1 MNKVRLSDI
10 AKAAGV
16 STATVSNAL
25 NRKNRLNP
33 EKADEIRNLAI
44 KMGYLSGEEDR
55 RRGIRFVIYRK
66 HGKVVMDTAFF
77 SQLIDGVQEQCRR
90 RSYDLLINRVNA
102 GDDISALTDMPI
114 LLLATEMDAD
124 DLAPYRKSSSPVLL
138 LDSDFRF
145 ESFSSVSIDN
155 CEAGYQAGKLLISKG
170 HKRIGFIDSVL
181 PFNNMKD
188 RFSGLLTALSEAD
201 LSCAEHV
208 MVEPTMEGAT
218 RDMAQ
223 WLRDGGQL
231 PTAFFAGNDI
241 MAIGASMALKQ
252 AGYKLPSDVSIVGM
266 DDMPLCLVA
275 EPALTTIRVDKQQ
288 LGMIAVDRLID
299 MIENDEKVYQRIRMS
314 VSTVERQSVLS
325 TGRTHGRE
333 RHET

>member
-102 GDDISALTDMPI
+102 GADIAALTDMPI

-170 HKRIGFIDSVL
+170 HRRIGFIDSVL

-188 RFSGLLTALSEAD
+188 RFSGLLTAL
-201 LSCAEHV
+201 
-208 MVEPTMEGAT
+208 
-218 RDMAQ
+218 
-223 WLRDGGQL
+223 
-231 PTAFFAGNDI
+231 
-241 MAIGASMALKQ
+241 
-252 AGYKLPSDVSIVGM
+252 
-266 DDMPLCLVA
+266 
-275 EPALTTIRVDKQQ
+275 
-288 LGMIAVDRLID
+288 
-299 MIENDEKVYQRIRMS
+299 
-314 VSTVERQSVLS
+314 
-325 TGRTHGRE
+325 
-333 RHET
+333 

>member
-1 MNKVRLSDI
+1 M
-10 AKAAGV
+10 
-16 STATVSNAL
+16 
-25 NRKNRLNP
+25 
-33 EKADEIRNLAI
+33 
-44 KMGYLSGEEDR
+44 
-55 RRGIRFVIYRK
+55 
-66 HGKVVMDTAFF
+66 
-77 SQLIDGVQEQCRR
+77 
-90 RSYDLLINRVNA
+90 
-102 GDDISALTDMPI
+102 
-114 LLLATEMDAD
+114 
-124 DLAPYRKSSSPVLL
+124 LL

-170 HKRIGFIDSVL
+170 HRRIGFIDSVL

>member
-77 SQLIDGVQEQCRR
+77 SQLIDGVQERCRR

-170 HKRIGFIDSVL
+170 HRRIGFIDSVL

-223 WLRDGGQL
+223 WLRDG
-231 PTAFFAGNDI
+231 GNDI

>member
-170 HKRIGFIDSVL
+170 HRRIGFIDSVL

-241 MAIGASMALKQ
+241 MAIGASMAL
-252 AGYKLPSDVSIVGM
+252 
-266 DDMPLCLVA
+266 
-275 EPALTTIRVDKQQ
+275 
-288 LGMIAVDRLID
+288 
-299 MIENDEKVYQRIRMS
+299 
-314 VSTVERQSVLS
+314 
-325 TGRTHGRE
+325 
-333 RHET
+333 